1 MNVTRR
7 LLTAIVA
14 IISIFIILSCNPR
27 EDSYESPST
36 STLFTALD
44 TVSIKDF
51 RGDPLYDSYNT
62 RATNEEIIIPET
74 KQNKIL
80 IYGRYGSPIKEIGRT
95 GKGPLEFNLPYDA
108 VRSRSGDLYVLDRK
122 NERIQILTENG
133 EQKDIINGITQAHE
147 IELRGGEEPTLLVLA
162 PTGCGEE
169 PCLVTEYGE
178 FGSVKDRYAILNNDQ
193 MHLYSWVMAQDGNKV
208 HVSNILNY
216 IIRVYEN
223 GKHVEDIK
231 LDSPSLIDIELE
243 QDPGS
248 REALQAQLDKLRSEV
263 HTRIRSIDVYG
274 GHIFV
279 CNEIRNAEHDRFF
292 VDIYT
297 TSGEL
302 VYHGVEVPGIM
313 LNIDNGEI
321 YFRSQIFLEDYMN
334 LKIYSFGINSTP
346 FK

>member
-1 MNVTRR
+1 MNIVRK
-7 LLTAIVA
+7 LPTAIVA
-14 IISIFIILSCNPR
+14 ITSIFVILSCNSR

-36 STLFTALD
+36 GTLFTALD

-51 RGDPLYDSYNT
+51 RGDPLYGSYNT
-62 RATNEEIIIPET
+62 RVTSEEIIIPET

-80 IYGRYGSPIKEIGRT
+80 IYDRYGSPIKEVGRT
-95 GKGPLEFNLPYDA
+95 GQGPLEFNSPYDA

-122 NERIQILTENG
+122 NERIQILTEG
-133 EQKDIINGITQAHE
+133 GRQKDVINGMTQAHE
-147 IELRGGEEPTLLVLA
+147 IELTGGEEPTLLVLA

-169 PCLVTEYGE
+169 PCLITEYDE
-178 FGSVKDRYAILNNDQ
+178 FGSVKDRYATLRNDRI
-193 MHLYSWVMAQDGNKV
+193 HLYSWVMAQDGNKV
-208 HVSNILNY
+208 YVSNILNY
-216 IIRVYEN
+216 ILRVYEN
-223 GKHVEDIK
+223 GKYVRDIE
-231 LDSPSLIDIELE
+231 LDSPSFIDIELE

-248 REALQAQLDKLRSEV
+248 REALQAQLDKLRSEI
-263 HTRIRSIDVYG
+263 HTRIRSIDVYDDY
-274 GHIFV
+274 IFV

-302 VYHGVEVPGIM
+302 TYHGVEVPGIM

-321 YFRSQIFLEDYMN
+321 YFRSQTFLEDYMN
-334 LKIYSFGINSTP
+334 LKIYSSRINSTL

>member
-1 MNVTRR
+1 MDATRR

-27 EDSYESPST
+27 EDSYEPPST

-44 TVSIKDF
+44 TVSIEDF

-62 RATNEEIIIPET
+62 RVTNEEIIIPET

-80 IYGRYGSPIKEIGRT
+80 IYGRYGSPTKEIGRT
-95 GKGPLEFNLPYDA
+95 GQGPLEFNLPYDA
-108 VRSRSGDLYVLDRK
+108 VRSHSGDLYVLDRK
-122 NERIQILTENG
+122 NERIQILANNG

-147 IELRGGEEPTLLVLA
+147 IELTGGEEPTLLVLA
-162 PTGCGEE
+162 PTGCGKK
-169 PCLVTEYGE
+169 PCLVTEYDE
-178 FGSVKDRYAILNNDQ
+178 FGSVEDRYAILNNDQ
-193 MHLYSWVMAQDGNKV
+193 VHLYSWVMAQDGNKV
-208 HVSNILNY
+208 YVSNILNY
-216 IIRVYEN
+216 ILRVYEN
-223 GKHVEDIK
+223 GKHVRNIE

-248 REALQAQLDKLRSEV
+248 REALQAQLDKLSSEV
-263 HTRIRSIDVYG
+263 HTRIRSIDIYG

-279 CNEIRNAEHDRFF
+279 CNEIRNTEHDRFF

-313 LNIDNGEI
+313 LNIDNGEVH
-321 YFRSQIFLEDYMN
+321 FRSQTFLEDYMN
-334 LKIYSFGINSTP
+334 LKIYSFGINNAP